1 MRLNPAFETNA
12 FMGAEYVVIHQI
24 VGRRIVTVRLT
35 PQQASALGVEL
46 LRLGAQSNEWS
57 PVAKAQEF

>member
-1 MRLNPAFETNA
+1 
-12 FMGAEYVVIHQI
+12 MGAEYVVIHQI